1 MKKLKI
7 KSMLGRLGAA
17 VLTLSLLSSVTS
29 CGKSQQQQHG
39 GNAAAKPGKV
49 MVIGKADPSEEAFWE
64 DVGKGTSAAAKELN
78 YKVDYKCAKDDSDV
92 ETQRKYVSEAI
103 EKEYDAII
111 IAPNDRDDLNDIFG
125 EAVERGIKIL
135 TIDSMTDFSGISCA
149 INASDKVCGEIAANE
164 AAKQLKAQVGKIAGV
179 GKVGIIGHTAS
190 TAEVRIGSFK
200 TAFSMLALNDIKNPA
215 SAQQQSAAQ
224 QGQEEEEELIDPS
237 EAAQKAAAEA
247 KAKGEDPDKAAR
259 AAAAEAAKKLEEANV
274 KKAAAAAEAAAN
286 APTEEEV
293 FNDQQRLAEIN
304 RSYYIESDRC
314 VTYMDAF
321 NTALKMLQ
329 DESNGI
335 KVMYGTST
343 NTTLG
348 ICSAV
353 EELGLEDEVVVVG
366 YNSSEKHISFIKSK
380 VLDATVILNPYNI
393 GYFSVAYAKD
403 LIEGTSI
410 PSTLDTGA
418 TLVNFDNIDDP
429 YIQIL
434 LYPDKD
440 IDIPETTRPDGA
452 GGPPDGVTTGGAPEG
467 AGGPPDGVTTGG
479 ASDGEA
485 GGPPAG
491 VTTGGAPEGAGGPP
505 DGVTTGGDSASNG
518 GNQ

>member
-1 MKKLKI
+1 
-7 KSMLGRLGAA
+7 MLGRLGAA

-440 IDIPETTRPDGA
+440 IDIPETTCPDGA

>member
-1 MKKLKI
+1 MKKFKN

-29 CGKSQQQQHG
+29 CGKPQQQQQG

-64 DVGKGTSAAAKELN
+64 DVGKGTAAAAKELN

-215 SAQQQSAAQ
+215 STQQQSGAQ
-224 QGQEEEEELIDPS
+224 QEEEEELIDPS
-237 EAAQKAAAEA
+237 EAAKKAAAEA

-304 RSYYIESDRC
+304 KSYYIESDRC

-403 LIEGTSI
+403 LIEGTKI

-429 YIQIL
+429 YVQIL
-434 LYPDKD
+434 LYPEKK
-440 IDIPETTRPDGA
+440 IDLPEVTPPDGA
-452 GGPPDGVTTGGAPEG
+452 GGPPEGAGGPPDGVTTGGAPDGVTTGGAPEG
-467 AGGPPDGVTTGG
+467 AGGPP
-479 ASDGEA
+479 
-485 GGPPAG
+485 AG
-491 VTTGGAPEGAGGPP
+491 VTTGGPP
-505 DGVTTGGDSASNG
+505 DGVTTGEDSASNG

>member
-215 SAQQQSAAQ
+215 STQQQSGAQ
-224 QGQEEEEELIDPS
+224 QEEEEELIDPS

-304 RSYYIESDRC
+304 KSYYIESDRC

-467 AGGPPDGVTTGG
+467 AGGPP
-479 ASDGEA
+479 
-485 GGPPAG
+485 AG

>member
-29 CGKSQQQQHG
+29 CGKSQQEQKG
-39 GNAAAKPGKV
+39 GNATAKPGKV

-92 ETQRKYVSEAI
+92 ETQRKYINEAI
-103 EKEYDAII
+103 EKKYDAII
-111 IAPNDRDDLNDIFG
+111 IAPNDRDDLNDSFA
-125 EAVERGIKIL
+125 EAVEKGIKIL
-135 TIDSMTDFSGISCA
+135 TIDSMSDFEGISCA
-149 INASDKVCGEIAANE
+149 ISSSDRVCGQIAANE
-164 AAKQLKAQVGKIAGV
+164 AAKQLKSQVGKIAGV

-200 TAFSMLALNDIKNPA
+200 TAFSMLALNDIKNPS
-215 SAQQQSAAQ
+215 SAQQAGQ

-286 APTEEEV
+286 APSAEELM
-293 FNDQQRLAEIN
+293 NDQQTLAEIN
-304 RSYYIESDRC
+304 KSYYIESERC

-353 EELGLEDEVVVVG
+353 EELGLEDDVVVVG
-366 YNSSEKHISFIKSK
+366 YNSSEKHLSFIKSK
-380 VLDATVILNPYNI
+380 VLDATILQNPYNI

-403 LIEGTSI
+403 LIEGTNI
-410 PSTLDTGA
+410 PSSLDTGVTLA
-418 TLVNFDNIDDP
+418 TLDNIDDP

-434 LYPDKD
+434 LYPEKD
-440 IDIPETTRPDGA
+440 IELPEVTPPDGA
-452 GGPPDGVTTGGAPEG
+452 GGPPDGVTTGGAPNG
-467 AGGPPDGVTTGG
+467 AAGGPPDGVTTGG
-479 ASDGEA
+479 APDGEA
-485 GGPPAG
+485 DNDNA
-491 VTTGGAPEGAGGPP
+491 
-505 DGVTTGGDSASNG
+505 ASNG
-518 GNQ
+518 GNK

>member
-1 MKKLKI
+1 MKKFKN

-29 CGKSQQQQHG
+29 CGKPQQQG

-64 DVGKGTSAAAKELN
+64 DVGKGTAAAAKELN

-111 IAPNDRDDLNDIFG
+111 IAPNDRDDLNDVFG

-224 QGQEEEEELIDPS
+224 QEEEEELIDPS

-304 RSYYIESDRC
+304 KSYYIESDRC

-429 YIQIL
+429 YVQIL

-440 IDIPETTRPDGA
+440 IDIPETTRPAGA
-452 GGPPDGVTTGGAPEG
+452 GGASES

-505 DGVTTGGDSASNG
+505 DGVTTGEDSASNG